1 MGKPKIPTET
11 RDLVESRA
19 NGKCEY
25 CKAMVAFSPHAFTID
40 HIIPPSKG
48 GTESFENLAYAC
60 FGCNRCKHDKT
71 EAMDPFTQNEVQLFN
86 PRIHKWSEHF
96 IWNITSTTKILGL
109 TPTGRATVH
118 AIQLNRPALIR
129 MRKELIEVNRHPP
142 KD

>member
-1 MGKPKIPTET
+1 MGKPKIPSGT
-11 RDLVESRA
+11 RDLVEARA

-25 CKAMVAFSPHAFTID
+25 CKAMVQFSPHPFTID
-40 HIIPPSKG
+40 HIIPPSKE
-48 GTESFENLAYAC
+48 GTESPENLAYAC

-71 EAMDPFTQNEVQLFN
+71 TAVDPFTQQEAKLFD
-86 PRIHKWSEHF
+86 PRNQNWNDHF
-96 IWNITSTTKILGL
+96 IWDAISFTKILGL

-118 AIQLNRPALIR
+118 ALQLNRPALIR